1 MKSKKRILKKITIMT
16 VLALVL
22 SLGLCACGE
31 SYSSSTSRRD
41 SSNSSKNDSK
51 EEEVKKEEDNTT
63 SKEDSKEEK
72 NEYDQAEVDYLY
84 DLIQVL
90 PTDNNYEDEPAYY
103 ADFLL
108 LNLHELNLEGDYC
121 KDYPKLETGSAVP
134 DFETSGWG
142 YSGEGELDYFR
153 VSTKE
158 MEKFVSDIFAVD
170 FKVPEGELNGT
181 DNRNEKGY
189 VWEWGYSYIT
199 AMEGIGI
206 HFTGMDAVLTDK
218 GYAITYMLTI
228 SDPSE
233 EVLYKVST
241 VWERNKDSV
250 VGFTQVSCVKEEVS
264 RYSFEEDEEVWDDSD
279 NSSSESDIDVDAY
292 VKQIREWY
300 YNPTDA
306 DTSVTK
312 KGGSSGY
319 TREYSYHNGDLCFAF
334 IHKGSEEHRLYY
346 SPGAIIR
353 YIGPDGKIQ
362 NLDDINVPDEIID
375 LINEDN

>member
-1 MKSKKRILKKITIMT
+1 MKNRKHILKKLT
-16 VLALVL
+16 VTALLALIL
-22 SLGLCACGE
+22 SFSLSACGE
-31 SYSSSTSRRD
+31 SYSSSTGRKD
-41 SSNSSKNDSK
+41 STGSSKKDSEEEQIEK
-51 EEEVKKEEDNTT
+51 EEENTSVKDESDK
-63 SKEDSKEEK
+63 KK
-72 NEYDQAEVDYLY
+72 NEYNQEEVDYLY

-90 PTDNNYEDEPAYY
+90 PTENDYADEPAYY

-108 LNLHELNLEGDYC
+108 LNLHDLSQDGDYC
-121 KDYPKLETGSAVP
+121 KDYPQLETGSAVP

-170 FKVPEGELNGT
+170 FKVPEGELAGT
-181 DNRNEKGY
+181 DNRNENGY
-189 VWEWGYSYIT
+189 VWEWGYSYI
-199 AMEGIGI
+199 ASIEGIDI
-206 HFTGMDAVLTDK
+206 HFSDMNAELTDK
-218 GYAITYMLTI
+218 GYAISYVLTI

-233 EVLYKVST
+233 EVSYAVST

-250 VGFTQVSCVKEEVS
+250 VGFTQVSYDKEEKS
-264 RYSFEEDEEVWDDSD
+264 RNSFEEDDDD
-279 NSSSESDIDVDAY
+279 NISFSETEIDVEAY
-292 VKQIREWY
+292 VKQIKDWY

-312 KGGSSGY
+312 KGGTSGY
-319 TREYSYHNGDLCFAF
+319 TREYSYHNGGLCFAF
-334 IHKGSEEHRLYY
+334 VHKDGEEHRLYY